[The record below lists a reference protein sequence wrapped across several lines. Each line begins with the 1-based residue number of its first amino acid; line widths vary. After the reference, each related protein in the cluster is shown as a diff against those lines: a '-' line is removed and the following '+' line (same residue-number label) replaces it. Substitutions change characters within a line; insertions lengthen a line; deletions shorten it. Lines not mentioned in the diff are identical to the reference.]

1 MPIWN
6 LEDGYP
12 WPGWT
17 KSDETRLIRHLVGLR
32 SFLPLGANSAYLN
45 DNEDNVDIIEDR
57 VNDKSYVGRER
68 FGLEGIRVK
77 SVCKDKESQIKVA
90 LEEIEMTG

>member
-1 MPIWN
+1 
-6 LEDGYP
+6 
-12 WPGWT
+12 
-17 KSDETRLIRHLVGLR
+17 
-32 SFLPLGANSAYLN
+32 
-45 DNEDNVDIIEDR
+45 